1 MFNLAAQKF
10 FALENA
16 VGTIGNVAVYDDGN
30 GGYILLD
37 LIGECSVGYVEGGR

>member
-37 LIGECSVGYVEGGR
+37 PNEECSVAYVKGGM